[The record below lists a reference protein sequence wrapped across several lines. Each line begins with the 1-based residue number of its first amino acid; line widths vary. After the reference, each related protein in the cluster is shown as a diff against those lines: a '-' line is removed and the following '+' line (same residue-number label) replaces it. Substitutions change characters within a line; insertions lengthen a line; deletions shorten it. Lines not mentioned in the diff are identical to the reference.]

1 MSSADEGAAGI
12 SASLGDE
19 GAALQRAQDKIA
31 TMRARAGALDELPQ
45 SAVLEDVGSD
55 TDDIQ
60 QELDETGSPPKWTR
74 SSPRLRPR
82 SARAH
87 RRRPSWPGAEARALQ
102 LALGTLCRLA
112 AENFIRPG
120 RVAVRH
126 PASLAA
132 RSARRDWLG

>member
-31 TMRARAGALDELPQ
+31 TMQARAGALDELPQ

-87 RRRPSWPGAEARALQ
+87 RRRPS
-102 LALGTLCRLA
+102 
-112 AENFIRPG
+112 
-120 RVAVRH
+120 
-126 PASLAA
+126 
-132 RSARRDWLG
+132 